1 MCHSRFSHSHRHRAA
16 TDPASAHQAPAQG
29 GSAYGVSAD
38 GAPAYGGSAYG
49 VSAYRASPHPV
60 SAAPRESV
68 PEPLHLRASDAERER
83 VADVLR
89 VHAGDGRLTPDE
101 LEQRLERAYA
111 AGTRADLRAL
121 LSDLPATAPGDRSP
135 GAAAPAR
142 TRGPSGGAA
151 EWAVFL
157 LVAVMLLTV
166 WAATGAGAFWPAWPL
181 GFWGFALLSKS
192 AQGRRQRTRGG
203 FI

>member
-1 MCHSRFSHSHRHRAA
+1 MCHSRSSHLHRHRTS
-16 TDPASAHQAPAQG
+16 TDRASAQRPSTDWASTGWASAPGASAHPP
-29 GSAYGVSAD
+29 SAYWASAH
-38 GAPAYGGSAYG
+38 A
-49 VSAYRASPHPV
+49 V
-60 SAAPRESV
+60 SAAPREIV

-121 LSDLPATAPGDRSP
+121 VSDLPAGAPEDRSP
-135 GAAAPAR
+135 GAAARAR
-142 TRGPSGGAA
+142 TQGPSGGAA

-157 LVAVMLLTV
+157 LVAVILLTV
-166 WAATGAGAFWPAWPL
+166 WAASGAGAFWPAWPL

-192 AQGRRQRTRGG
+192 AQGRRPRTRGG
-203 FI
+203 LV